1 MSMLRF
7 TGLRYAIWALA
18 LVFLAACGSPPRP
31 TPVAI
36 GDFKVQQ
43 AMTTAWSF
51 KFSSANQLNQSLL
64 VVNDKV
70 AIAAADGAVA
80 VVNTDSASP
89 STVAT
94 SASTSPTTA
103 W

>member
-1 MSMLRF
+1 MSMFRF

-43 AMTTAWSF
+43 AMTAAWSF
-51 KFSSANQLNQSLL
+51 KFSSANILL
-64 VVNDKV
+64 LYMNYFHKIIYLFNFVP
-70 AIAAADGAVA
+70 IG
-80 VVNTDSASP
+80 
-89 STVAT
+89 
-94 SASTSPTTA
+94 
-103 W
+103 